1 MTQQDWHHCFLS
13 QFFKCEGKLSNLPC
27 LVASVRWARVW
38 TCAVQLLSSRTL
50 LQITITKVITFRS
63 DSIVQGLETKHCLI
77 MQIHGW
83 GQSILLWNRIL
94 RSQERSSW
102 PVQTE
107 WDFSGILMG
116 RYQTCI
122 KVNTKGNQPWTF
134 IGRTY
139 AEAKAPVLWPS
150 DGKSWLIEKP
160 LILGKIESK
169 KRRGGRDWDGY
180 LASLT
185 QWAQISKLWEIVE
198 DRETWPAAVP
208 GVTKN

>member
-1 MTQQDWHHCFLS
+1 
-13 QFFKCEGKLSNLPC
+13 
-27 LVASVRWARVW
+27 
-38 TCAVQLLSSRTL
+38 
-50 LQITITKVITFRS
+50 
-63 DSIVQGLETKHCLI
+63 

-83 GQSILLWNRIL
+83 GQSIFLWNRIL

-208 GVTKN
+208 GVTKNETRLSDWITAMGRYNFPVGDWSVCKGSGMGNNKAEF